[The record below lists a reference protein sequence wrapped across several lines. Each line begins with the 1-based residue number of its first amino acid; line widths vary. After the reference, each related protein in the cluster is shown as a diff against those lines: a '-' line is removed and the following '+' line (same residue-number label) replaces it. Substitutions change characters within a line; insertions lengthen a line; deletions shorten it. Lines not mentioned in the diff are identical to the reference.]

1 VARQYEETAAAQ
13 ELVLTARNDLR
24 TTFAGLIGF
33 VLVVFALEAG
43 RDGPLAQH
51 DVERLLD
58 VVGVELLV
66 EVDDVV
72 FLFLLDVGAGARL
85 DLFDDGAGQRDDDH
99 RLVLDDSFD
108 FVVVLEVVADQLFV
122 EVLFERVLVEFL
134 FVELG
139 LVLELVV
146 THRARGPRG
155 R

>member
-1 VARQYEETAAAQ
+1 MARQYEETAAAQ
-13 ELVLTARNDLR
+13 ELVLTAGNDLR

-72 FLFLLDVGAGARL
+72 FLFLLDGDGAGL
-85 DLFDDGAGQRDDDH
+85 DLLDDGADQRDDEH

-108 FVVVLEVVADQLFV
+108 FVVVLEVVTDQLFV
-122 EVLFERVLVEFL
+122 EVLLERVLVEFL